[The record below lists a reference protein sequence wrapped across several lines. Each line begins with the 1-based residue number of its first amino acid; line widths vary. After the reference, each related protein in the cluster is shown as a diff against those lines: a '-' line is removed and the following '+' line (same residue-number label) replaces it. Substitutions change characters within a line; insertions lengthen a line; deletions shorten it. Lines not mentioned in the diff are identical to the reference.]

1 MCQNM
6 ERFAPVRHHPVSESP
21 TEIPPADLSLPELE
35 ALSPSVELVSDFL
48 ASMN

>member
-21 TEIPPADLSLPELE
+21 TGIPPADLSLPE
-35 ALSPSVELVSDFL
+35 ALSPSVEFVSDFL